1 MSLEFI
7 DVDTGLP
14 LLEKVISETR
24 TYFIDFTEKIR
35 NAEIANINSISTTPL
50 GRVTSASALNVSNYG
65 IDGDAVFF
73 SISGGTAGE
82 VYRVTARVLDSSGQT
97 LEGSG
102 ALLLTSY

>member
-14 LLEKVISETR
+14 LLEKVITETR
-24 TYFIDFTEKIR
+24 QYYIDLTEKLR
-35 NAEIANINSISTTPL
+35 NASISNVISISTTPL
-50 GRVTSASALNVSNYG
+50 GRVTSASALNILTFG
-65 IDGDAVFF
+65 IEGDAVYF

-82 VYRVTARVLDSSGQT
+82 VYRVTARVIDSSGQT